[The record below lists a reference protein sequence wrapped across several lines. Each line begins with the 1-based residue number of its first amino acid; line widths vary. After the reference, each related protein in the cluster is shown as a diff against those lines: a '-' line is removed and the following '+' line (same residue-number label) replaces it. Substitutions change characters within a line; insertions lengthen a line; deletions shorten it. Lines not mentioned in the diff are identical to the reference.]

1 MYFVNTIIY
10 VGGAYADVAAQ
21 QICILFSLCAAVSM
35 ICYVLFPHYE
45 IIKKSP
51 KLNSGI
57 QGLIIVGVLSF
68 ILSILRPECR
78 RSRPVGKGD
87 SGREKEKEEGKSIK
101 NCLICVKACLVERNS
116 HPSPRQHL
124 SLSMNLCRIYFK
136 QVGVVKSLAIVVQL
150 TSLLR

>member
-10 VGGAYADVAAQ
+10 VGGAYADVAA

-78 RSRPVGKGD
+78 RSRPVGKGKWE
-87 SGREKEKEEGKSIK
+87 REGKGQEYYK
-101 NCLICVKACLVERNS
+101 KYVFDLCE
-116 HPSPRQHL
+116 
-124 SLSMNLCRIYFK
+124 SLF
-136 QVGVVKSLAIVVQL
+136 G
-150 TSLLR
+150 